1 MRSPER
7 ARLTATLRSLKER
20 AGLSLTGLGERTS
33 FSKSSWGR
41 YLKGETLPPR
51 EAVRELCR
59 LADEPEG
66 RCLALWELAESESS
80 GRAAQVPPPAR
91 PETTPGPEPAKEPE
105 EGPGE
110 RPEEGPAPGGPAP
123 PRPAPPTTTA
133 TAHRRSWRVTAVMVS
148 VLAVTAGGVTATA
161 LFLPPDRTP
170 DDTRGPTT
178 TMTGAGTGTSPP
190 PPRCQGGACEG
201 RDPLNMLCGIDLD
214 TLIEQRTASGAHLQV
229 RYSPTCGTSWGRIW
243 GTRVGDRVELTAA
256 GPTRSAEI
264 TDALDATA
272 YIYTPMTRTTPGTL
286 VRACFRP
293 AGQTRREE
301 CFEATVR

>member
-7 ARLTATLRSLKER
+7 ARLTATLRSLKEH
-20 AGLSLTGLGERTS
+20 AGLSLTGLGEHTS

-59 LADEPEG
+59 LAGEPEG

-80 GRAAQVPPPAR
+80 GRTARVPPPAR
-91 PETTPGPEPAKEPE
+91 PETAPEPEAEPAKEPA
-105 EGPGE
+105 
-110 RPEEGPAPGGPAP
+110 EGPAPGDPAP
-123 PRPAPPTTTA
+123 PRPTPPTATA
-133 TAHRRSWRVTAVMVS
+133 TAHRRSWRVTVVMVA
-148 VLAVTAGGVTATA
+148 VLAVTAGGVTAAA
-161 LFLPPDRTP
+161 LLLPPDRTP
-170 DDTRGPTT
+170 DDSRGPATT
-178 TMTGAGTGTSPP
+178 TTGAGTGATTGPGTGPP
-190 PPRCQGGACEG
+190 SPRCQGGACEG
-201 RDPLNMLCGIDLD
+201 RDPLNMLCGIGLD
-214 TLIEQRTASGAHLQV
+214 TLIERRTASGARLQV
-229 RYSPTCGTSWGRIW
+229 RYSATCGTSWGRIW
-243 GTRVGDRVELTAA
+243 NTRVGDRVELTAA
-256 GPTRSAEI
+256 GSTRSAEI

-272 YIYTPMTRTTPGTL
+272 YIYTPMTRTAPGTL

>member
-7 ARLTATLRSLKER
+7 ARLTAALRSLKER
-20 AGLSLTGLGERTS
+20 AGLSLTGLGERTP

-41 YLKGETLPPR
+41 YLTGEILPPR

-59 LADEPEG
+59 LAGEPEG

-80 GRAAQVPPPAR
+80 GRATQAPPPAR
-91 PETTPGPEPAKEPE
+91 PETAPEPEPEPVKEPE
-105 EGPGE
+105 EGPE
-110 RPEEGPAPGGPAP
+110 AGGPSP
-123 PRPAPPTTTA
+123 PRPAPPATTTTTA
-133 TAHRRSWRVTAVMVS
+133 TTATTHRRSWRVTAVMAA
-148 VLAVTAGGVTATA
+148 VLAVTAGGVTATV
-161 LFLPPDRTP
+161 LLLPADRTP
-170 DDTRGPTT
+170 DDTRRPPAT
-178 TMTGAGTGTSPP
+178 GTGTGTGPP
-190 PPRCQGGACEG
+190 PPRCQGDACEG
-201 RDPLNMLCGIDLD
+201 RDPMNMLCGIGLD
-214 TLIEQRTASGAHLQV
+214 TLVEHRTASGAHLQV

-243 GTRVGDRVELTAA
+243 DTRVGDRIELTAA

-272 YIYTPMTRTTPGTL
+272 YLYTPMTRTAPGTL
-286 VRACFRP
+286 VRACFQP